1 MDNKLYDYSPIV
13 SRSKIAWPNGARL
26 AFYIG
31 LNIEH
36 FEVDKPATSIFGA
49 TAGFAPDPLN
59 YGWRDYG
66 VRVGIW
72 RMMEALD
79 KYGMRASVL
88 LNADVCTHYP
98 QIIEAGRKRNWAWL
112 AHGKNNSTFQV
123 GMNID
128 DERKYLKDVVTTI
141 ASATGQEIRGWLGPA
156 LTETFE
162 TPSLLKELGL
172 TYLLDW
178 CADDQPFALNVPGM
192 MSVPYS
198 LEVNDITM
206 CVGKSMSGRD
216 FCQMIVD
223 QFDRLYQDSEQ
234 SGRVMALCLHPF
246 VSNQPH
252 RQKYL
257 EQALEYIASRTGV
270 WLTTSDDIAAH
281 YAEDCLAMAR

>member
-128 DERKYLKDVVTTI
+128 EERKYLKDVVTTI
-141 ASATGQEIRGWLGPA
+141 ASATGQTIRGWLGPA

-162 TPSLLKELGL
+162 TPRSSQGAGTDLPVGLVRRRSTLCAECSRHDVGAVLPGSQRHHDVRWKEPVRSRFLSDDRRPIRPPLPRQRTVWTSHGALL
-172 TYLLDW
+172 
-178 CADDQPFALNVPGM
+178 APF
-192 MSVPYS
+192 
-198 LEVNDITM
+198 
-206 CVGKSMSGRD
+206 C
-216 FCQMIVD
+216 
-223 QFDRLYQDSEQ
+223 EQ
-234 SGRVMALCLHPF
+234 SAASPKISRA
-246 VSNQPH
+246 SSRIH
-252 RQKYL
+252 RQSYGSVVDH
-257 EQALEYIASRTGV
+257 ER
-270 WLTTSDDIAAH
+270 
-281 YAEDCLAMAR
+281 